1 MPIIVVVS
9 FLTGISPVQTPFENP
24 GMNNFTTNL
33 GPSQQP
39 PGIKIYVRY
48 LLYDVCLRR
57 ENDER
62 GDITL
67 RYFRFEMRQ
76 GRNKWP

>member
-48 LLYDVCLRR
+48 LLYDVCL
-57 ENDER
+57 
-62 GDITL
+62 
-67 RYFRFEMRQ
+67 
-76 GRNKWP
+76 